1 MSVECVAAGG
11 RGRHTGLFLSERSL
25 WRPKTCLC
33 QIYMIFDRHR
43 VGVINLNSDR
53 NVTVIRTI
61 VTVCLLRLHQTL
73 YLSGRA
79 SFYLPWNGIAF
90 SSAIPMCR
98 RGKNII
104 YLLYLMFAPV
114 FLIDVC
120 TDVVTFQYFLIYR
133 AVVRS

>member
-1 MSVECVAAGG
+1 MECVAAGG

-73 YLSGRA
+73 YRNQEGLPFICHEMELLSVPR
-79 SFYLPWNGIAF
+79 YQ
-90 SSAIPMCR
+90 C
-98 RGKNII
+98 
-104 YLLYLMFAPV
+104 V
-114 FLIDVC
+114 DVEK
-120 TDVVTFQYFLIYR
+120 I
-133 AVVRS
+133 